1 MRKAVEAQLDP
12 DRPPEERTRNLEK
25 VAGKIEYWQGSR
37 ARAERSHTKAR
48 TRKLKALGLDPSRL
62 RKCLYG
68 KVAL

>member
-1 MRKAVEAQLDP
+1 MRRAVEAQLDP

-25 VAGKIEYWQGSR
+25 VAGKIEYWQDGR
-37 ARAERSHTKAR
+37 ARAERSHTKTT
-48 TRKLKALGLDPSRL
+48 TRKLKALGLDLSRL